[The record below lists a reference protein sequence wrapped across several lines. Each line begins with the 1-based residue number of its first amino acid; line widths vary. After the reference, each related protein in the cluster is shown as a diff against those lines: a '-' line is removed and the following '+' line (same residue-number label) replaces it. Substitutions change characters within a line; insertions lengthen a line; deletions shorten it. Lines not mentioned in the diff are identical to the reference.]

1 MKSGERE
8 VYLPGLLLL
17 KMKTLLL
24 KMKTKPVLSGGSSF
38 SGHCSSSMFLWF
50 LVCSSIFSVLPL
62 FLFSPFF
69 SLPCPSWLFL
79 LPGSG
84 SPLLSVFPRFFQSL
98 GSVFLSVSLCLRS
111 QRKKETL
118 WFLFLVVA
126 EDDESVEG
134 LSHQHCPLVLSLPGF
149 PLVLVSLPAVHGF
162 LSFLPPLFLSLS
174 LSPTPCSS
182 VLLGLYRARR
192 VDNGR

>member
-38 SGHCSSSMFLWF
+38 SGHCSSSIFLWF

-98 GSVFLSVSLCLRS
+98 RLAFSGPQFFFFGFSSPVSSFSFPWVFFPP
-111 QRKKETL
+111 
-118 WFLFLVVA
+118 FLLFF
-126 EDDESVEG
+126 S
-134 LSHQHCPLVLSLPGF
+134 VLS
-149 PLVLVSLPAVHGF
+149 SD
-162 LSFLPPLFLSLS
+162 
-174 LSPTPCSS
+174 
-182 VLLGLYRARR
+182 GLECAAG
-192 VDNGR
+192 DE

>member
-8 VYLPGLLLL
+8 VYLPGL
-17 KMKTLLL
+17 LLL

-38 SGHCSSSMFLWF
+38 SGHCSSSIFLWF

-98 GSVFLSVSLCLRS
+98 RLAFSGPQFFFLVSRPLSPPFLSPGFFSALISSLFLCL
-111 QRKKETL
+111 T
-118 WFLFLVVA
+118 
-126 EDDESVEG
+126 ES
-134 LSHQHCPLVLSLPGF
+134 
-149 PLVLVSLPAVHGF
+149 
-162 LSFLPPLFLSLS
+162 
-174 LSPTPCSS
+174 
-182 VLLGLYRARR
+182 
-192 VDNGR
+192 DWW